1 MDKNL
6 RKKNKKNKL
15 ILAVLLL
22 IGIIGIGYAAL
33 GANLQING
41 IADITSVTWNV
52 HFVED
57 SINLTEGSV
66 AIAENTEEE
75 AATIDSATEVS
86 YHVKLTNPGDFY
98 EFTVDVTNEGSI
110 DAMIDSISSKIKIG
124 DEEEVE
130 IIPTGEN
137 RNLPSYLDYSVTY
150 SDGVAI
156 APKHL
161 LASNTEET
169 FKVRL
174 EFKKDIT
181 ANDLPATAET
191 LNLNFQVNY
200 AQKDSTAIS
209 KPSSKFEADDW
220 STIISNVQNENVSF
234 YTVGSTKEVDM
245 GTLGTHTLRVA
256 NTSTPAECST
266 TGFSQTACGFVLEF
280 ADIITTH
287 QMNPYDNSG
296 SVNGDGNKG
305 GWEYS
310 EMRTY
315 VNSDIYNAL
324 PDSLKNGI
332 INTTVVSGHGS
343 NDSAN
348 FTTTDKLYLLSP
360 HEVWEDVDGHT
371 SGGIDYYDKS
381 YASTR
386 QLDYYKNNNIT
397 TGTYGIGNAARKSN
411 VSEEDYWWLRSASLI
426 RDGNFFRVN
435 CGTWDSPY
443 SNNLYGVSPAFRL
456 G

>member
-1 MDKNL
+1 M
-6 RKKNKKNKL
+6 RKFNNNTRIVL
-15 ILAVLLL
+15 IVLIIIGILA
-22 IGIIGIGYAAL
+22 IGYAAL
-33 GANLQING
+33 GANLKING
-41 IADITSVTWNV
+41 IAEVPATSWSVQFKTG
-52 HFVED
+52 
-57 SINLTEGSV
+57 SINVTNGSV
-66 AIAENTEEE
+66 PIEENTSQKG
-75 AATIDSATEVS
+75 ATIDSATQVS
-86 YHVKLTNPGDFY
+86 YQVKLPLPGDFY
-98 EFTVDVTNEGSI
+98 EFTVVVENTGSI
-110 DAMIDSISSKIKIG
+110 DAMIDSISSKLG
-124 DEEEVE
+124 NTE
-130 IIPTGEN
+130 ITTGT
-137 RNLPSYLDYSVTY
+137 LPSYLNYSVTY

-161 LASNTEET
+161 LAANTEET

-200 AQKDSTAIS
+200 VQKDDTAITRPV
-209 KPSSKFEADDW
+209 PSFADDSW
-220 STIISNVQNENVSF
+220 DRIISNVRSGLSGV
-234 YTVGSTKEVDM
+234 YTIGSTKTVDM

-256 NTSTPAECST
+256 NNSTPAECST

-287 QMNPYDNSG
+287 QMNPYDS
-296 SVNGDGNKG
+296 SLCSTTNGYCNKG

-324 PDSLKNGI
+324 PATLKNAI

-360 HEVWEDVDGHT
+360 HEVWEDVDGNT

-386 QLDYYKNNNIT
+386 QLDYYKNNNVT
-397 TGTYGIGNAARKSN
+397 TSSYSRAKKSGTSN
-411 VSEEDYWWLRSASLI
+411 SWWWLRSTSSDNSYI
-426 RDGNFFRVN
+426 FFIVN
-435 CGTWDSPY
+435 ISGIWDTGISR
-443 SNNLYGVSPAFRL
+443 STGGVSPAFRI